1 MASVT
6 LLKPDMGKPLTIEVR
21 SQEKRTLL
29 NLLMQQKLFD
39 PCICERKLCGEC
51 AVKVVPRSHGGKPR
65 PVSLDDYEKKLLYE
79 AGKLSREQYEAKLVP
94 AAPSLW
100 RLACQYVLRY
110 EEIIV
115 AM

>member
-1 MASVT
+1 MATVT
-6 LLKPDMGKPLTIEVR
+6 FLKPDMSKPLTVEVR

-29 NLLMQQKLFD
+29 SLLTQLKLVD
-39 PCICERKLCGEC
+39 PDACDRQRCGEC
-51 AVKVVPRSHGGKPR
+51 AVKVVHKTCGAKPR
-65 PVSLDDYEKKLLYE
+65 PVRLEAYEKSVLFKS
-79 AGKLSREQYEAKLVP
+79 GKLSRDQYEAQLVP

-115 AM
+115 AV

>member
-6 LLKPDMGKPLTIEVR
+6 VLKPDMGEALTVEVR

-29 NLLMQQKLFD
+29 SLLTQMRVFD
-39 PCICERKLCGEC
+39 PCVCERKLCGEC
-51 AVKVVPRSHGGKPR
+51 AVKVVPKSHGREPR
-65 PVSLDDYEKKLLYE
+65 PVQLDAYERTVLLE
-79 AGKLSREQYEAKLVP
+79 AGKLSREQYEAKAIP

>member
-6 LLKPDMGKPLTIEVR
+6 LLKPDMSKPRTVEVR

-29 NLLMQQKLFD
+29 SLLMQQKLFD

-51 AVKVVPRSHGGKPR
+51 AVKVVPKTRGREAR
-65 PVSLDDYEKKLLYE
+65 PVSLDDYERKILLE
-79 AGKLSREQYEAKLVP
+79 AGKLSREQYEAKYIP
-94 AAPSLW
+94 ASPSLW

>member
-6 LLKPDMGKPLTIEVR
+6 LLKPDLREPLTVEVR
-21 SQEKRTLL
+21 SQENRTLL
-29 NLLMQQKLFD
+29 SLLTQLKQFD
-39 PCICERKLCGEC
+39 PCVCDRKLCGEC
-51 AVKVVPRSHGGKPR
+51 AVKVVPKTHGRKAPAVDLG
-65 PVSLDDYEKKLLYE
+65 DYERTVLME
-79 AGKLSREQYEAKLVP
+79 AGKLSREQYEAKHIP
-94 AAPSLW
+94 ASPSLW

>member
-6 LLKPDMGKPLTIEVR
+6 FLKPDLSEPLTVEVR

-29 NLLMQQKLFD
+29 SLLTQLKLFD
-39 PCICERKLCGEC
+39 PETCDRQRCGKC
-51 AVKVVPRSHGGKPR
+51 AVKVVPRPCGAKLR
-65 PVSLDDYEKKLLYE
+65 PVCLDSYEKSVLFKV
-79 AGKLSREQYEAKLVP
+79 GKLSREQYEARLVP
-94 AAPSLW
+94 ASPSLW

-115 AM
+115 AI

>member
-6 LLKPDMGKPLTIEVR
+6 LLKPDICEPRTVEVR

-29 NLLMQQKLFD
+29 SLLTQQKLFD

-51 AVKVVPRSHGGKPR
+51 AVKVVPKSHGGKPR
-65 PVSLDDYEKKLLYE
+65 SVSLDAHEKKVLYE
-79 AGKLSREQYEAKLVP
+79 AGKLSREQYEAKSVP

>member
-6 LLKPDMGKPLTIEVR
+6 VLKPDMNEPLMVEVR

-29 NLLMQQKLFD
+29 SLLTQLNQFD
-39 PCICERKLCGEC
+39 PCICDRKLCGEC
-51 AVKVVPRSHGGKPR
+51 AVKVVPKTRGREAR
-65 PVSLDDYEKKLLYE
+65 PVTLDDYERKILLE
-79 AGKLSREQYEAKLVP
+79 AGKLSQEQYEAKSIP